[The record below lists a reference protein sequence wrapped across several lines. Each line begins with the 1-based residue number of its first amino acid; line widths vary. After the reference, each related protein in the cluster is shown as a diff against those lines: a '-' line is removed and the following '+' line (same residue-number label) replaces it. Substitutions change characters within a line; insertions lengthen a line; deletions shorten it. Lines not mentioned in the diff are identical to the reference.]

1 MIIKII
7 KIYKKV
13 SISGLLW
20 VFIISISIPFIQN
33 LMLVYT
39 EKIGNSLSRE
49 TAGTVISLL
58 IIQSAIYFLL
68 QLLMLANKMIENKL
82 NPKYDFYLNSS
93 IKRKLSKIKMYLL
106 DDSEIHNKIIT
117 VQQIIPQIG
126 VSLLKSI
133 LTLFQALIAILGM
146 VYILRN
152 LNFFILILLVLF
164 SLVNIFIS
172 HIFNKFQLQIYN
184 SSSEHTRKREYFSR
198 IFSNRE
204 LMAEN
209 RIFQLHNFFIEKWRE
224 LFWVVETPNINL
236 NNKRS
241 ILVYTIQILINFV
254 QLAMLILFI
263 NTSDSIIS
271 IGSFMLLTQAILQLQ
286 GQANE
291 FVASVSHIHQTI
303 TFLPKYFEVL
313 NLPEE
318 QEDQGINFSGLK
330 QEINI
335 NCLSFKYKN
344 SIEPSLN
351 NVSFT
356 VKRGESVAI
365 VGHNGSGKTTL
376 VKCMLGLYDEFVEGS
391 IYYDGVSATEYNK
404 ESFRKKVAVLFQ
416 NYGKYPLTFKQN
428 IALGDLNRTGDEFLY
443 SKSMNLS
450 NAWSVVDSLP
460 KGSNTVLSPEFDGG
474 VDMSGGQW
482 QKTALARMYFR
493 DADIIFLDEPTSAI
507 DPISE
512 NEIYKQFFEISK
524 EKTSIILTHR
534 LGMCKWVD
542 KVIVMEDGRVKEI
555 GTHEELL
562 KSGLLYKKMYLAQS
576 EWYTT
581 EKILVKPI

>member
-1 MIIKII
+1 
-7 KIYKKV
+7 
-13 SISGLLW
+13 
-20 VFIISISIPFIQN
+20 
-33 LMLVYT
+33 MLVYT